1 MLTGCPNHGPT
12 QEQTNCE
19 VPLWRSKLLSATS
32 HSGLSKDQLSEGDPC

>member
-19 VPLWRSKLLSATS
+19 VPLRRSKLSATS